1 MRISKITNIYRF
13 WVLQVPTHW
22 LHFCLDST
30 IHIFQQTHAHLP
42 LHEILICIC
51 IIIHIKGIWKIK
63 EQIFLFLNNY
73 GFYGWK
79 IVVDCCFVC
88 VGK

>member
-42 LHEILICIC
+42 FLPILIYSSTLSSFQSYLPFTN
-51 IIIHIKGIWKIK
+51 GINLIN
-63 EQIFLFLNNY
+63 ETHTFYLQLFL
-73 GFYGWK
+73 
-79 IVVDCCFVC
+79 
-88 VGK
+88 